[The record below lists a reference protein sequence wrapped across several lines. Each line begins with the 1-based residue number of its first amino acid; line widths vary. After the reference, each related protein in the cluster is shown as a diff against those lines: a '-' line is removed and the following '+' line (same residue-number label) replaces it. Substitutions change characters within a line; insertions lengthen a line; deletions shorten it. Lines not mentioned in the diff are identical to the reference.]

1 VPPIT
6 LRRREFL
13 GGLALSSRAADMPRP
28 PAIHPAG
35 LLAFGLPGALQ
46 WRGGRAEAPAGDKGA
61 AWRDAVV
68 YRMPGYEVTK
78 ARAAHAADWLKGH
91 LVSVSRRAGESPLL
105 VIAWKDPTLEPR
117 DPNCLAGYLIDD
129 TLWSAKALKLFD
141 PVAAQEMESGLQRA
155 GWYGNGLHD
164 VLFHP
169 LKKLL
174 HCPADSDFVHG
185 YSLGRFPAA
194 DGRMVDLR
202 VFRQKWD
209 AKFDVGH
216 PQLFAEHAVYRAI
229 FDYWQGREDQARRR
243 IRDIIRP
250 RSAGPES
257 CAAGCIF
264 WDREAQILVD
274 RVNLEDWFAIQ
285 KGERPV
291 CRHYTFKLG
300 LLIYAIRLLGM
311 EHDLGA
317 PLTGMKER
325 LWSAQTQ
332 SGGVA
337 HFVDVQTGGS
347 ATAGRGSTGEAT
359 AIAILAEVIKLRRPS
374 GWATKFTG

>member
-1 VPPIT
+1 
-6 LRRREFL
+6 
-13 GGLALSSRAADMPRP
+13 
-28 PAIHPAG
+28 
-35 LLAFGLPGALQ
+35 
-46 WRGGRAEAPAGDKGA
+46 
-61 AWRDAVV
+61 
-68 YRMPGYEVTK
+68 
-78 ARAAHAADWLKGH
+78 
-91 LVSVSRRAGESPLL
+91 LVSVSYRAGESPLR

-141 PVAAQEMESGLQRA
+141 PVAAHEMERSLQRA

-169 LKKLL
+169 LKRIL

-185 YSLGRFPAA
+185 YSLGRFPEGG
-194 DGRMVDLR
+194 GRMVDLR

-216 PQLFAEHAVYRAI
+216 PTVFAEHAVYRAI

-243 IRDIIRP
+243 ISDIVCS
-250 RSAGPES
+250 RSADPKS
-257 CAAGCIF
+257 CAGDCII
-264 WDREAQILVD
+264 WDRDAQILVD
-274 RVNLEDWFAIQ
+274 RVNLEEWLAFQ
-285 KGERPV
+285 KGERPD

-311 EHDLGA
+311 EHELKA
-317 PLTGMKER
+317 PMAGMRQR

-332 SGGVA
+332 GSGVA
-337 HFVDVQTGGS
+337 HFVDVRTGGS
-347 ATAGRGSTGEAT
+347 ATAGVGVTGEAT
-359 AIAILAEVIKLRRPS
+359 AIAILAEAVEASLNR
-374 GWATKFTG
+374 